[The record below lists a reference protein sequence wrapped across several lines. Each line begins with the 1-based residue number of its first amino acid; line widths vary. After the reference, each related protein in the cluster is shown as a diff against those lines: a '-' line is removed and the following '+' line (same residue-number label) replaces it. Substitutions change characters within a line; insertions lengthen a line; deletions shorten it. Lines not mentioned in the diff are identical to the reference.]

1 MVPWEVVMKFTVV
14 LLASFVALFPHGKA
28 FAASPGYVILTTTGI
43 VAQSTEL
50 TNFVAAKVAR
60 GFTVQVI
67 QNNSVGQGGWCGNT
81 NGATGDTA
89 ANLLRNWL
97 VTHYTNSS
105 GVQLIDYALL
115 IGNPDPTTGDVPM
128 KLFYPRNTSESSPT
142 DYYYADLTG
151 DWDINTNGYYGE
163 WADFSTNGGPDLTSE
178 VIVGRIPYYGSITDL
193 DAILR
198 HTIQYED
205 NLASQSSWRRKA
217 LLPASPVSA
226 DLSGNH
232 NGALFAEHI
241 KTEKLLPKEWNYHRV
256 YDQEHGLSPVPE
268 TVPCT
273 PSNVVAAWNT
283 ANPGA
288 VFWFQHGSPTAVT
301 DIMDVDNAT
310 NLNTN
315 NQAFVFQGSCWNAQ
329 PEATNNLAYT
339 LLLRG
344 SISTTAATRPS
355 WWIYTVQYI
364 WGWPVLVED
373 PPPWSYSGSVP
384 YMIDGYAQ
392 RFVNNGLAVG
402 DTVAQY
408 REDVVPTADIF
419 WENHCIF
426 NIYGCPAVGI
436 RSVKFSGPLW
446 SF

>member
-1 MVPWEVVMKFTVV
+1 MKSFVV
-14 LLASFVALFPHGKA
+14 LLTALVVFLPSSQA
-28 FAASPGYVILTTTGI
+28 LADTPGYVILTTTGI
-43 VAQSTEL
+43 VAQSTQL
-50 TNFVAAKVAR
+50 TNFVAAKEAR
-60 GFTVQVI
+60 GFSVQVV
-67 QNNSVGQGGWCGNT
+67 QNKSAAQGGWCGTT
-81 NGATGDTA
+81 NGPTGNTA
-89 ANLLRNWL
+89 ADLLRNWL
-97 VTHYTNSS
+97 VTHYTNAS
-105 GVQLIDYALL
+105 GVQVIDYALL

-128 KLFYPRNTSESSPT
+128 KLCYPSGSSPT

-163 WADFSTNGGPDLTSE
+163 WADFNTNGGPDLTSE
-178 VIVGRIPYYGSITDL
+178 VIVGRIPCYGNIADL
-193 DAILR
+193 DAILG
-198 HTIQYED
+198 HTIQYEN

-226 DLSGNH
+226 DLAGNH
-232 NGALFAEHI
+232 NGYLFGEHL
-241 KTEKLLPKEWNYHRV
+241 KTDRLIPGEWNYHRV

-283 ANPGA
+283 ASPGA
-288 VFWFQHGSPTAVT
+288 VFWFQHGSQTAVT
-301 DIMDVDNAT
+301 DIMDLDNAA
-310 NLNTN
+310 NISTN
-315 NQAFVFQGSCWNAQ
+315 NRAFTFQGSCWNAH
-329 PEATNNLAYT
+329 PETTNNLAYT

-344 SISTTAATRPS
+344 CTATTGATRPS
-355 WWIYTVQYI
+355 WWVYSVIYV
-364 WGWPVLVED
+364 WGFPVLVED

-402 DTVAQY
+402 DTIAQY
-408 REDVVPTADIF
+408 REDVVPSADIF